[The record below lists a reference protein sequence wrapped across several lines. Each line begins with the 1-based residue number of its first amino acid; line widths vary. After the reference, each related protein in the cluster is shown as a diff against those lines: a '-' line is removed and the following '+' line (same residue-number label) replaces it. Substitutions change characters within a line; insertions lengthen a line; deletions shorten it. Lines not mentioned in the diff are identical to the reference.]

1 MVNGT
6 IDQKLISDTHQQIK
20 ELVDLFQEQKKEVT
34 EITNRAKLNWVG
46 EGKNE
51 FETQYDM
58 LISKVNDFGDSL
70 VEIYDALVKADA
82 EFQSV
87 DEALKA
93 EFKEATSG
101 ASQGNAGG
109 GGGW

>member
-6 IDQKLISDTHQQIK
+6 IDGKLISETHQQIK
-20 ELVDLFQEQKKEVT
+20 KLVDSFQEQKKEVT
-34 EITNRAKLNWVG
+34 EITNRAKQNWVG

-51 FETQYDM
+51 FEAQYDI

-70 VEIYDALVKADA
+70 VEIYDALVKADV

-87 DEALKA
+87 DEKLKA
-93 EFKEATSG
+93 EYNSAVNSAKNG
-101 ASQGNAGG
+101 
-109 GGGW
+109 